1 MSQALEVVRAPEG
14 DAAFNNGEGESI
26 FGGAYEG
33 AKRLNRQTA
42 LWSAPS
48 LPADMEISPDKS
60 RLDARTRD
68 LVRNDGYIQGAMDT
82 SADSIVGGQY
92 LLNARPDWAS
102 LGFTE
107 DWAEDF
113 QLIAE
118 RKFML
123 YAESPMN
130 WIDASRKNGLTG
142 LVRMALGQAFMGGE
156 TLAAAEWLTKNG
168 RPYKTAINMIDTDR
182 LSNPNDACDTG
193 YLRRGVEID
202 KFGAAEAYHIRD
214 AHPMESYYDRFSSKW
229 TRVPAFKPWGRPQ
242 IIHIADILRPGQTRG
257 VSKMVAVL
265 KEMRMTKTYKDIVL
279 QNAVVNATFAAAIES
294 ELPRELVFSQLGA
307 GDMGWLQKYMG
318 ALSEYVGASDN
329 IAIDGVRIPHLFP
342 GTKLNLQNAG
352 QPGGVGSDFEE
363 SLLRHICSAL
373 GLSYEQFSR
382 DYSKTN
388 YSSARASMIETWKYM
403 QSRKKLITDRFATLV
418 YMLWLEEEINR
429 PDTDLPLPKGAAH
442 FYEGINREAYT
453 KCDWIGASRGQIDE
467 LKETQAAVLRIASG
481 LSTYEEELG
490 KLGKDYR
497 EVFTQRAREQGLIEK
512 KKLNFTLSTS
522 KPGTQKATDSKA
534 NDNQNN
540 PDNDPDTD
548 TDTDTENDD
557 E

>member
-1 MSQALEVVRAPEG
+1 MGQALEVVRSPEG
-14 DAAFNNGEGESI
+14 DAVFNEAGGESM

-42 LWSAPS
+42 LWQAPS
-48 LPADMEISPDKS
+48 LSADTELNRDKGT
-60 RLDARTRD
+60 LDARTRD
-68 LVRNDGYIQGAMDT
+68 LVRNDGYIQGALDT
-82 SADSIVGGQY
+82 SKDSIVGGQY

-107 DWAEDF
+107 EWAEEF
-113 QLIAE
+113 QLVAE

-142 LVRMALGQAFMGGE
+142 LVRMALGQAFMAGE
-156 TLAAAEWLTKNG
+156 SLATAEWLTSG
-168 RPYKTAINMIDTDR
+168 YRPYKTAINMIDPDR
-182 LSNPNDACDTG
+182 LSNPRDGQDTSA
-193 YLRRGVEID
+193 LRRGIEID
-202 KFGAAEAYHIRD
+202 KFGASLAFHFREG
-214 AHPMESYYDRFSSKW
+214 HPMDGYYDRFNGNWK
-229 TRVPAFKPWGRPQ
+229 RVPAFKPWGRPQ
-242 IIHIADILRPGQTRG
+242 VIHIADILRPGQTRG
-257 VSKMVAVL
+257 VSNMVAVL

-294 ELPRELVFSQLGA
+294 ELPRELVFSQLGG
-307 GDMGWLQKYMG
+307 GDLGWLQKYMG
-318 ALSEYVGASDN
+318 ALSEYVGSSDN
-329 IAIDGVRIPHLFP
+329 LAIDGVRIPHLFP

-352 QPGGVGSDFEE
+352 QPGGVGSEFEE

-442 FYEGINREAYT
+442 FYEGINREAYV

-467 LKETQAAVLRIASG
+467 LKETQAAVLRIAAG

-497 EVFTQRAREQGLIEK
+497 EVFTQRAREMGLIKEK
-512 KKLNFTLSTS
+512 GLDFTLSTS

-534 NDNQNN
+534 NDARPGDDNQ
-540 PDNDPDTD
+540 DDS
-548 TDTDTENDD
+548 EEDD

>member
-1 MSQALEVVRAPEG
+1 MGQALEVVRSPEG
-14 DAAFNNGEGESI
+14 DSAFNNTGKEAA

-33 AKRLNRQTA
+33 ASRLNRQTA
-42 LWSAPS
+42 MWSSPS
-48 LPADMEISPDKS
+48 LPADMEVSPEKV

-68 LVRNDGYIQGAMDT
+68 LVRNDGYIQGALDT

-92 LLNARPDWAS
+92 LLNARPDWMS

-107 DWAEDF
+107 EWAEEF
-113 QLIAE
+113 QQIAE

-142 LVRMALGQAFMGGE
+142 LVRMALAQTFMSGE
-156 TLAAAEWLTKNG
+156 TLAAAEWLTKSG
-168 RPYKTAINMIDTDR
+168 RPYRTAINMIDPDR
-182 LSNPNDACDTG
+182 LSNPNENSDSA

-202 KFGAAEAYHIRD
+202 KFGAANAYHIRD
-214 AHPMESYYDRFSSKW
+214 AHPMEAYYDRFGAKW
-229 TRVPAFKPWGRPQ
+229 TRVPAYKDWGRPQ
-242 IIHIADILRPGQTRG
+242 IIHIADVIRPGQTRG

-265 KEMRMTKTYKDIVL
+265 KEMRMTKVYKDIVL

-294 ELPRELVFSQLGA
+294 ELPRELVYSQLGA

-318 ALSEYVGASDN
+318 ALSEYVGSSDN
-329 IAIDGVRIPHLFP
+329 LAIDGVRIPHLFP

-352 QPGGVGSDFEE
+352 QPGGIGSGFEE

-388 YSSARASMIETWKYM
+388 YSSARASMVETWKYM
-403 QSRKKLITDRFATLV
+403 QSRKKLVTDRFATLV
-418 YMLWLEEEINR
+418 YMLWLEEELNR
-429 PDTDLPLPKGAAH
+429 PNTDLPLPKGAAH

-467 LKETQAAVLRIASG
+467 LKETQAAVLRIAAG

-497 EVFTQRAREQGLIEK
+497 EVFTQRAREMKLIEE
-512 KKLNFTLSTS
+512 KKLDFTLSTS

-534 NDNQNN
+534 ADAR
-540 PDNDPDTD
+540 PGDNDEDS
-548 TDTDTENDD
+548 ENEDD

>member
-1 MSQALEVVRAPEG
+1 MAQSLEVVRAPEG
-14 DAAFNNGEGESI
+14 DLAFSGAPSEQA

-33 AKRLNRQTA
+33 ASRLNRQTA
-42 LWSAPS
+42 LWNAPS
-48 LPADMEISPDKS
+48 LPADAEINCAKTTM
-60 RLDARTRD
+60 DARTRE
-68 LVRNDGYIQGAMDT
+68 LVRNDGYIQGALDT
-82 SADSIVGGQY
+82 SKDSIVGGQY
-92 LLNARPDWAS
+92 LLNARPDWRS
-102 LGFTE
+102 LGFDE
-107 DWAEDF
+107 KWADEF

-118 RKFML
+118 RKFSL

-130 WIDASRKNGLTG
+130 WIDAARKNGLTG
-142 LVRMALGQAFMGGE
+142 LVRMALGQAFMAGE
-156 TLAAAEWLTKNG
+156 SLATAEWLTKSN
-168 RPYKTAINMIDTDR
+168 RPYKTAINMIDPDR
-182 LSNPNDACDTG
+182 LSNPMEGWDTSK
-193 YLRRGVEID
+193 LRRGVEID
-202 KFGAAEAYHIRD
+202 IFGAAEAYHIRD
-214 AHPMESYYDRFSSKW
+214 SHPCESYYDRTNTTWK
-229 TRVPAFKPWGRPQ
+229 RVPAYKPWGRPQ
-242 IIHIADILRPGQTRG
+242 VIHIADILRPGQTRG
-257 VSKMVAVL
+257 VSNMVAVL
-265 KEMRMTKTYKDIVL
+265 KEMRMTKVYKDVVL

-318 ALSEYVGASDN
+318 ALSEYVGSADN
-329 IAIDGVRIPHLFP
+329 LAIDGVRIPHLFP

-352 QPGGVGSDFEE
+352 QPGGVGSEFEE

-382 DYSKTN
+382 DYTKTN
-388 YSSARASMIETWKYM
+388 YSSARASMVETWKYM

-429 PDTDLPLPKGAAH
+429 PGTDLPMPKGAAH
-442 FYEGINREAYT
+442 FYDGTNREAYV

-481 LSTYEEELG
+481 LSTYEDELG

-497 EVFTQRAREQGLIEK
+497 EVFEQHAREAGLIKE
-512 KKLNFTLSTS
+512 KKLNFTMSTS

-534 NDNQNN
+534 ADARPGDDESEDNS
-540 PDNDPDTD
+540 
-548 TDTDTENDD
+548 ENDD

>member
-1 MSQALEVVRAPEG
+1 MAQSLDLVRAPEG
-14 DAAFNNGEGESI
+14 DEAFSGMPSESA

-33 AKRLNRQTA
+33 ASRLNRQTA
-42 LWSAPS
+42 LWNAPS
-48 LPADMEISPDKS
+48 LPADAEINSSKTTM
-60 RLDARTRD
+60 DARTRE
-68 LVRNDGYIQGAMDT
+68 LVRNDGYIQGALDT
-82 SADSIVGGQY
+82 SKDSIVGGQY
-92 LLNARPDWAS
+92 LLNARPDWRS
-102 LGFTE
+102 LGFDE
-107 DWAEDF
+107 KWADEF

-118 RKFML
+118 RKFSL

-130 WIDASRKNGLTG
+130 WIDAARKNGLTG
-142 LVRMALGQAFMGGE
+142 LVRMALGQAFMAGE
-156 TLAAAEWLTKNG
+156 SLATAEWLTKSN
-168 RPYKTAINMIDTDR
+168 RPYKTAINMIDPDR
-182 LSNPNDACDTG
+182 LSNPMEGWDTSK
-193 YLRRGVEID
+193 LRRGVEID
-202 KFGAAEAYHIRD
+202 IFGAAEAYHIRD
-214 AHPMESYYDRFSSKW
+214 SHPCESYYDRTNTTWK
-229 TRVPAFKPWGRPQ
+229 RVPAYKPWGRPQ
-242 IIHIADILRPGQTRG
+242 VIHIADILRPGQTRG
-257 VSKMVAVL
+257 VSNMVAVL
-265 KEMRMTKTYKDIVL
+265 KEMRMTKVYKDVVL

-318 ALSEYVGASDN
+318 ALSEYVGSADN
-329 IAIDGVRIPHLFP
+329 LAIDGVRIPHLFP

-352 QPGGVGSDFEE
+352 QPGGVGSEFEE

-382 DYSKTN
+382 DYTKTN
-388 YSSARASMIETWKYM
+388 YSSARASMVETWKYM

-429 PDTDLPLPKGAAH
+429 PGTDLPMPKGAAH
-442 FYEGINREAYT
+442 FYDGTNREAYV

-481 LSTYEEELG
+481 LSTYEDELG

-497 EVFTQRAREQGLIEK
+497 EVFEQHAREAGLIKE
-512 KKLNFTLSTS
+512 KKLNFTMSTS

-534 NDNQNN
+534 ADARPGDDESEDNS
-540 PDNDPDTD
+540 
-548 TDTDTENDD
+548 ENDD

>member
-1 MSQALEVVRAPEG
+1 MTRSLTVVRAPEG
-14 DAAFNNGEGESI
+14 DEAFSSVGRESA

-33 AKRLNRQTA
+33 AKNLNRQTA
-42 LWSAPS
+42 MWSAPS
-48 LPADMEISPDKS
+48 LPADMEISPDKI
-60 RLDARTRD
+60 RMDARSRD
-68 LVRNDGYIQGAMDT
+68 LIRNDGYIQGALDT

-92 LLNARPDWAS
+92 LLNARPDWET
-102 LGFTE
+102 LGLSE
-107 DWAEDF
+107 AWAEEF
-113 QLIAE
+113 QRIAE

-142 LVRMALGQAFMGGE
+142 LVRMALGQAFMAGE
-156 TLAAAEWLTKNG
+156 TLAGAEWLSKSG

-182 LSNPNDACDTG
+182 LCNPNNASDTA

-214 AHPMESYYDRFSSKW
+214 THPMESYYDRYGAKW
-229 TRVPAFKPWGRPQ
+229 TRVSAFKPWGRPQ

-294 ELPRELVFSQLGA
+294 ELPRELIFSQLGA
-307 GDMGWLQKYMG
+307 GDIGWLQKYMG
-318 ALSEYVGASDN
+318 ALAEYVGSSDN
-329 IAIDGVRIPHLFP
+329 LAIDGVRIPHLFP

-352 QPGGVGSDFEE
+352 QPGGIGSGFED
-363 SLLRHICSAL
+363 SLLRHICAAL
-373 GLSYEQFSR
+373 GLSYEQFSK

-429 PDTDLPLPKGAAH
+429 PNTDLPLPKGAAH
-442 FYEGINREAYT
+442 FYEGINREAYSR
-453 KCDWIGASRGQIDE
+453 CDWIGASRGQIDE

-497 EVFTQRAREQGLIEK
+497 EVFTQRAREMGLIK
-512 KKLNFTLSTS
+512 TKGLDFTLSTS

-534 NDNQNN
+534 ADKRPGDDNQ
-540 PDNDPDTD
+540 DNED
-548 TDTDTENDD
+548 DTENDD

>member
-1 MSQALEVVRAPEG
+1 MSQALEIVRAPEG
-14 DAAFNNGEGESI
+14 DEAFNKGEGESI

-48 LPADMEISPDKS
+48 LPPDMEISPDKA

-102 LGFTE
+102 LGFSE
-107 DWAEDF
+107 EWAEEF
-113 QLIAE
+113 QLVAE

-182 LSNPNDACDTG
+182 LSNPHDLADTAFM
-193 YLRRGVEID
+193 RRGVEID

-214 AHPMESYYDRFSSKW
+214 AHPMESYYDRFNGKW

-294 ELPRELVFSQLGA
+294 ELPREMVFSQLGA

-318 ALSEYVGASDN
+318 ALAEYVGSSDN

-388 YSSARASMIETWKYM
+388 YSSARASMVETWKYM

-442 FYEGINREAYT
+442 FYEGINREAYV
-453 KCDWIGASRGQIDE
+453 KCEWIGASRGQIDE

-481 LSTYEEELG
+481 LSTYEKELG
-490 KLGKDYR
+490 KLGEDYR
-497 EVFTQRAREQGLIEK
+497 EIFTQRAREQGLIEK
-512 KKLNFTLSTS
+512 KKLNLTLSTS

-534 NDNQNN
+534 ADSENN
-540 PDNDPDTD
+540 

>member
-1 MSQALEVVRAPEG
+1 MAKALEVVRTPEG
-14 DAAFNNGEGESI
+14 DEAFNQAGGESM

-33 AKRLNRQTA
+33 AKALNRQTA
-42 LWSAPS
+42 LWHASS
-48 LPADMEISPDKS
+48 LPADMEINRDKQT
-60 RLDARTRD
+60 LDARTRD
-68 LVRNDGYIQGAMDT
+68 LLRNDGYIQGALDT
-82 SADSIVGGQY
+82 SKDSIVGGQY
-92 LLNARPDWAS
+92 LLNARPDWRA
-102 LGFTE
+102 LGLTE
-107 DWAEDF
+107 AWAAEF

-118 RKFML
+118 RKFTL

-130 WIDASRKNGLTG
+130 WIDAARKNGLTG
-142 LVRMALGQAFMGGE
+142 LVRMALGQAFMAGE
-156 TLAAAEWLTKNG
+156 SLATAEWLTKG
-168 RPYKTAINMIDTDR
+168 YRPYKTAINMIDPDR
-182 LSNPNDACDTG
+182 LSNPNDMSDSAKM
-193 YLRRGVEID
+193 RRGIEID
-202 KFGAAEAYHIRD
+202 IYGAAQAFHFRD
-214 AHPMESYYDRFSSKW
+214 AHPMESYYDRFNGTWK
-229 TRVPAFKPWGRPQ
+229 RVPAYKPWGRPQ
-242 IIHIADILRPGQTRG
+242 VIHIADILRPGQTRG
-257 VSKMVAVL
+257 VSNLVAVL

-318 ALSEYVGASDN
+318 ALAEYVGSSDN

-352 QPGGVGSDFEE
+352 QPGGVGSEFEE

-442 FYEGINREAYT
+442 FYEGTNREAYVQ
-453 KCDWIGASRGQIDE
+453 CEWIGASRGQIDE

-481 LSTYEEELG
+481 LSTYEDELG
-490 KLGKDYR
+490 KLGKDWR
-497 EVFTQRAREQGLIEK
+497 SVFEQRSREQGLIEE
-512 KKLNFTLSTS
+512 KKLEFTMSTS
-522 KPGTQKATDSKA
+522 KPGTQKATDSRA
-534 NDNQNN
+534 ADERPDDTNNNQNAS
-540 PDNDPDTD
+540 
-548 TDTDTENDD
+548 EEEDD

>member
-1 MSQALEVVRAPEG
+1 MAKALTVVRTPEG
-14 DAAFNNGEGESI
+14 DEVFNGTGKESV

-33 AKRLNRQTA
+33 AARLNRQTA

-48 LPADMEISPDKS
+48 LPADMEISPDKA

-68 LVRNDGYIQGAMDT
+68 LIRNDGYIQGALAT
-82 SADSIVGGQY
+82 SSDSVVGGQY
-92 LLNARPDWAS
+92 LLNARPDWEA
-102 LGFTE
+102 LGLSE
-107 DWAEDF
+107 KWAEEF

-142 LVRMALGQAFMGGE
+142 LVRMALAQSFMSGE
-156 TLAAAEWLTKNG
+156 ALAAAEWLSEAG
-168 RPYKTAINMIDTDR
+168 RPYKTAINMIDPDR
-182 LSNPNDACDTG
+182 LSNPNDESDSA
-193 YLRRGVEID
+193 YMRRGIEID
-202 KFGAAEAYHIRD
+202 KFGAAKAYHIRD
-214 AHPMESYYDRFSSKW
+214 AHPMESYHDRFGAKW

-242 IIHIADILRPGQTRG
+242 IIHIAEVLRPGQTRG

-265 KEMRMTKTYKDIVL
+265 KEMRMTKVYKDIVL

-307 GDMGWLQKYMG
+307 GDMSWLQKYMS
-318 ALSEYVGASDN
+318 ALAEYVGSADN
-329 IAIDGVRIPHLFP
+329 LAIDGVRIPHLFP

-352 QPGGVGSDFEE
+352 QPGGIGSGFEE

-373 GLSYEQFSR
+373 GLSYEQFSK

-442 FYEGINREAYT
+442 FYEGINREAYCR
-453 KCDWIGASRGQIDE
+453 CDWIGASRGQIDE

-497 EVFTQRAREQGLIEK
+497 EVFTQRAREMNLIEK
-512 KKLNFTLSTS
+512 KKLNFTLTTS
-522 KPGTQKATDSKA
+522 KPGTQKETDSRA
-534 NDNQNN
+534 SNN
-540 PDNDPDTD
+540 EDAGT
-548 TDTDTENDD
+548 TDTENDD

>member
-1 MSQALEVVRAPEG
+1 MAQALEVVRAPEG
-14 DAAFNNGEGESI
+14 DAAFNNGQGESI

-33 AKRLNRQTA
+33 AKQLNRQTA

-48 LPADMEISPDKS
+48 LPADMEISPDKM
-60 RLDARTRD
+60 RMDARTRD

-107 DWAEDF
+107 DWAEEF

-142 LVRMALGQAFMGGE
+142 LVRMALGQTFMAGE
-156 TLAAAEWLTKNG
+156 TLAAAEWLTKGG

-193 YLRRGVEID
+193 FLRRGVEID
-202 KFGAAEAYHIRD
+202 KYGAAEAYHIRD

-229 TRVPAFKPWGRPQ
+229 TRVPAVKPWGRPQ

-534 NDNQNN
+534 ADNQNN

-548 TDTDTENDD
+548 TDTENDD

>member
-1 MSQALEVVRAPEG
+1 MAQSLDLVRAPEG
-14 DAAFNNGEGESI
+14 DEAFSGMPSESA

-33 AKRLNRQTA
+33 ASRLNRQTA
-42 LWSAPS
+42 LWNAPS
-48 LPADMEISPDKS
+48 LPADAEINSAKTTM
-60 RLDARTRD
+60 DARTRE
-68 LVRNDGYIQGAMDT
+68 LVRNDGYIQGALDT
-82 SADSIVGGQY
+82 SKDSIVGGQY
-92 LLNARPDWAS
+92 LLNARPDWRS
-102 LGFTE
+102 LGFDE
-107 DWAEDF
+107 KWADEF

-118 RKFML
+118 RKFAL

-142 LVRMALGQAFMGGE
+142 LVRMALGQAFMAGE
-156 TLAAAEWLTKNG
+156 SLATAEWLTKSN
-168 RPYKTAINMIDTDR
+168 RPYKTAINMIDPDR
-182 LSNPNDACDTG
+182 LSNPRDGWDTG
-193 YLRRGVEID
+193 SLRRGVEID
-202 KFGAAEAYHIRD
+202 IFGAAEAFHIRD
-214 AHPMESYYDRFSSKW
+214 SHPCESYYDRTNTTWK
-229 TRVPAFKPWGRPQ
+229 RVPAYKPWGRPQ
-242 IIHIADILRPGQTRG
+242 VIHIADILRPGQTRG
-257 VSKMVAVL
+257 VSNMVAVL
-265 KEMRMTKTYKDIVL
+265 KEMRMTKVYKDVVL

-318 ALSEYVGASDN
+318 ALSEYVGSADN
-329 IAIDGVRIPHLFP
+329 LAIDGVRIPHLFP

-352 QPGGVGSDFEE
+352 QPGGVGSEFEE

-382 DYSKTN
+382 DYTKTN
-388 YSSARASMIETWKYM
+388 YSSARASMVETWKYM

-429 PDTDLPLPKGAAH
+429 PTTDLPLPKGAAH
-442 FYEGINREAYT
+442 FYDGTNREAYV

-481 LSTYEEELG
+481 LSTYEDELG

-497 EVFTQRAREQGLIEK
+497 EVFEQHAREAGLIKE

-534 NDNQNN
+534 ADQR
-540 PDNDPDTD
+540 PGDDD

>member
-1 MSQALEVVRAPEG
+1 MAKALTVVRAPEG
-14 DAAFNNGEGESI
+14 DEAFNSTGKESA

-33 AKRLNRQTA
+33 ASRLNRQTA

-48 LPADMEISPDKS
+48 LPADMEISPDKL
-60 RLDARTRD
+60 RMDARSRD
-68 LVRNDGYIQGAMDT
+68 MIRNDGYIQGALDT

-92 LLNARPDWAS
+92 LLNARPDWET
-102 LGFTE
+102 LGLTE
-107 DWAEDF
+107 AWAEEF
-113 QLIAE
+113 QRIAE

-142 LVRMALGQAFMGGE
+142 LVRMALGQAFMAGE
-156 TLAAAEWLTKNG
+156 TLAGAEWLSKAG

-182 LSNPNDACDTG
+182 LSNPNDTSDTAF
-193 YLRRGVEID
+193 LRRGVEID
-202 KFGAAEAYHIRD
+202 KFGAAEAYHIRET
-214 AHPMESYYDRFSSKW
+214 HPMEAYYNRFGAKW

-242 IIHIADILRPGQTRG
+242 IIHIAEVLRPGQTRG

-294 ELPRELVFSQLGA
+294 ELPREMVFSQLGA

-318 ALSEYVGASDN
+318 ALAEYVGSADN
-329 IAIDGVRIPHLFP
+329 LAIDGVRIPHLFP

-352 QPGGVGSDFEE
+352 QPGGIGSGFED
-363 SLLRHICSAL
+363 SLLRHICAAL
-373 GLSYEQFSR
+373 GLSYEQFSK

-442 FYEGINREAYT
+442 FYDGINREAYSR
-453 KCDWIGASRGQIDE
+453 CDWIGASRGQIDE

-497 EVFTQRAREQGLIEK
+497 EVFTQRAREMGLIEK

-522 KPGTQKATDSKA
+522 KPGTQKETDSRA
-534 NDNQNN
+534 SNND
-540 PDNDPDTD
+540 DADPD

>member
-14 DAAFNNGEGESI
+14 DEAFNQLSEEGM

-42 LWSAPS
+42 LWHAAS
-48 LPADMEISPDKS
+48 LPADAEINRDKAT
-60 RLDARTRD
+60 LDARTRD
-68 LVRNDGYIQGAMDT
+68 LLRNDGYIQGALDT
-82 SADSIVGGQY
+82 SKDSIVGGQY

-102 LGFTE
+102 LGLTE
-107 DWAEDF
+107 KWAEEF
-113 QLIAE
+113 QMIAE

-130 WIDASRKNGLTG
+130 WIDASRRNGLTG
-142 LVRMALGQAFMGGE
+142 LVRMALGQAFMSGE
-156 TLAAAEWLTKNG
+156 SLATAEWLTKGG
-168 RPYKTAINMIDTDR
+168 RPYKTAINMIDPDR
-182 LSNPNDACDTG
+182 LTNPHDTSDTAS
-193 YLRRGVEID
+193 LRRGVEID
-202 KFGAAEAYHIRD
+202 YFGAPQAYHIRSS
-214 AHPMESYYDRFSSKW
+214 HPMEQYYDRFNGTWK
-229 TRVPAFKPWGRPQ
+229 RVPAYKPWGRPQ
-242 IIHIADILRPGQTRG
+242 VLHVADILRPGQTRG
-257 VSKMVAVL
+257 VSNLVAVL

-294 ELPRELVFSQLGA
+294 ELPREMVFSQLG
-307 GDMGWLQKYMG
+307 GNDLGWLQKYMG
-318 ALSEYVGASDN
+318 ALSEYVGSSDN

-352 QPGGVGSDFEE
+352 QPGGIGSEFEE
-363 SLLRHICSAL
+363 SLLRHVCSAL

-418 YMLWLEEEINR
+418 YMLWLEEEINS
-429 PDTDLPLPKGAAH
+429 PTTDLPLPKGAAH
-442 FYEGINREAYT
+442 FYDGINREAYC

-467 LKETQAAVLRIASG
+467 LKETQAAVLRVASG
-481 LSTYEEELG
+481 LSTYEDELG
-490 KLGKDYR
+490 KLGKDWR
-497 EVFTQRAREQGLIEK
+497 EVFTQRAREMGLIKEK
-512 KKLNFTLSTS
+512 GLEFTMSTS
-522 KPGTQKATDSKA
+522 KPGTQKETDSKA
-534 NDNQNN
+534 SDARPGDNN
-540 PDNDPDTD
+540 TD
-548 TDTDTENDD
+548 DTENDD

>member
-1 MSQALEVVRAPEG
+1 MGQALEVLRSPEG
-14 DAAFNNGEGESI
+14 DAAFNEAGGESM

-42 LWSAPS
+42 LWNAPS
-48 LPADMEISPDKS
+48 LPADMEINRDKS
-60 RLDARTRD
+60 TLDARTRD
-68 LVRNDGYIQGAMDT
+68 LIRNDGYIQGALDT
-82 SADSIVGGQY
+82 SKDSIVGGQY

-107 DWAEDF
+107 DWAEEF
-113 QLIAE
+113 QMVAE
-118 RKFML
+118 RKFTL

-130 WIDASRKNGLTG
+130 WIDAARKNGLTG

-156 TLAAAEWLTKNG
+156 SLATGEWLTTG
-168 RPYKTAINMIDTDR
+168 YRPYKTAINMIDPDR
-182 LSNPNDACDTG
+182 LSNPHDVSDTAKM
-193 YLRRGVEID
+193 RRGVETD
-202 KFGAAEAYHIRD
+202 KFGAAQAYHIREC
-214 AHPMESYYDRFSSKW
+214 HPMEGYYDRFNGSWK
-229 TRVPAFKPWGRPQ
+229 RVPAYKPWGRPQ
-242 IIHIADILRPGQTRG
+242 VIHIADILRPGQTRG
-257 VSKMVAVL
+257 VSNMVAVL

-318 ALSEYVGASDN
+318 ALAEYVGSSDN

-352 QPGGVGSDFEE
+352 QPGGVGSEFEE

-382 DYSKTN
+382 DYTKTN
-388 YSSARASMIETWKYM
+388 YSSARASMVETWKYM
-403 QSRKKLITDRFATLV
+403 QSRKKIITDRFATLV

-442 FYEGINREAYT
+442 FYDGLNREAYV

-481 LSTYEEELG
+481 LSTYEKELA
-490 KLGKDYR
+490 KLGEDYR

-522 KPGTQKATDSKA
+522 KPGTQKATDSKTGDSEKEDA
-534 NDNQNN
+534 
-540 PDNDPDTD
+540 DTD
-548 TDTDTENDD
+548 TDTDTETDD

>member
-1 MSQALEVVRAPEG
+1 MSQALEIVRAPEG
-14 DAAFNNGEGESI
+14 DEAFNKSEGESI

-68 LVRNDGYIQGAMDT
+68 LVRNDGYIQGALDT

-102 LGFTE
+102 LGFSE
-107 DWAEDF
+107 EWAEEF
-113 QLIAE
+113 QLVAE

-182 LSNPNDACDTG
+182 LSNPHDLADTAFM
-193 YLRRGVEID
+193 RRGVEID

-214 AHPMESYYDRFSSKW
+214 AHPMESYYDRFNGKW

-294 ELPRELVFSQLGA
+294 ELPREMVFSQLGA

-318 ALSEYVGASDN
+318 ALAEYVGSSDN

-388 YSSARASMIETWKYM
+388 YSSARASMVETWKYM

-442 FYEGINREAYT
+442 FYEGINREAYV
-453 KCDWIGASRGQIDE
+453 KCEWIGASRGQIDE

-481 LSTYEEELG
+481 LSTYEKELG
-490 KLGKDYR
+490 KLGEDYR
-497 EVFTQRAREQGLIEK
+497 EIFTQRAREQGLIEK

-534 NDNQNN
+534 ADSENN
-540 PDNDPDTD
+540 

>member
-1 MSQALEVVRAPEG
+1 MSQALELVRAPEG
-14 DAAFNNGEGESI
+14 DAAFNNEGGESI

-42 LWSAPS
+42 LWQAPS
-48 LPADMEISPDKS
+48 LPADMEISPDKM

-68 LVRNDGYIQGAMDT
+68 LVRNDGYIQGALDT
-82 SADSIVGGQY
+82 SKDSIVGGQY
-92 LLNARPDWAS
+92 LLNARPDWRS
-102 LGFTE
+102 LGLSE
-107 DWAEDF
+107 DWAAEF
-113 QLIAE
+113 QLVAE
-118 RKFML
+118 RKFTL

-130 WIDASRKNGLTG
+130 WIDAARKNGLTG
-142 LVRMALGQAFMGGE
+142 LVRMALGQAFMAGE
-156 TLAAAEWLTKNG
+156 SLATAEWLTKG
-168 RPYKTAINMIDTDR
+168 YRPYKTAINMIDPDR
-182 LSNPNDACDTG
+182 LSNPHDMSDTG
-193 YLRRGVEID
+193 KMRRGVEID
-202 KFGAAEAYHIRD
+202 IFGAAQAYHIRD
-214 AHPMESYYDRFSSKW
+214 CHPMESYYDRFNGSWK
-229 TRVPAFKPWGRPQ
+229 RVPTYKPWGRPQ
-242 IIHIADILRPGQTRG
+242 VIHIADILRPGQTRG
-257 VSKMVAVL
+257 VSNMVAVL
-265 KEMRMTKTYKDIVL
+265 KEMRMTKVYKDIVL

-352 QPGGVGSDFEE
+352 QPGGVGSEFEE

-442 FYEGINREAYT
+442 FYEGTNREAYVQ
-453 KCDWIGASRGQIDE
+453 CEWIGASRGQIDE

-481 LSTYEEELG
+481 LSTYEDELG
-490 KLGKDYR
+490 KLGKDWR
-497 EVFTQRAREQGLIEK
+497 GVFEQRAREMGLIAEK
-512 KKLNFTLSTS
+512 KLDFTMSTS

-534 NDNQNN
+534 ADKRPGDDNQ
-540 PDNDPDTD
+540 DEE
-548 TDTDTENDD
+548 DTESDD